1 MATIDPPEGEA
12 SEAEAEGIDSFK
24 PFLVHSA
31 DGTVVADYP
40 VGVFLIGDFD
50 ATVAIPTVVVTIID
64 SQLLVAVP
72 GTAWH
77 RLRNSRQLPPDCLQR
92 PIAISVAGVKE
103 LDREI
108 VEEGIDIKVWLGL
121 LKNSYL
127 PCLSFDSVDAD
138 HFTTEFKTEQG
149 DSGYVPFADGL
160 VAAADEK
167 FSFLT
172 GRHQDGHG
180 QIGQSFLTSF
190 ESSSP
195 SSSFT
200 KGSSCKSRQVRRWV
214 SWTRPSSSS
223 SSFGQRHRCI
233 SSSGTFKYLV
243 KDKPK
248 LGDAPGARARQPK
261 KVDILGD
268 SEEEEGGAD
277 AEEVAAPPDGDPVS
291 VAVVK
296 LTNIMSS
303 LTKKKKPRSFEELL
317 DDTSGI
323 LDQSSSSSTM
333 GGSRKHA
340 TLLRNLRKA
349 MRESPGHIYRV
360 IESRMESDFGAPEIA
375 PGSTKHA
382 GTFRGWTEH
391 RSKIPNLG
399 ATVRT
404 AWTIAGALDS
414 LRLGRV
420 EEAQAKLSLFLCQL
434 DQVAVDRGQWVL
446 AVLLFQSSC
455 TSRSIGT
462 RTYPFVANAVG
473 RSLHASSKRAR
484 RVHRKTP
491 EAGEK
496 GGHWRRRICED
507 GRWRGKRS
515 RQERKEE
522 RTTGGGLSSSQSIV
536 QDDLSPPRRLHL
548 RRPRVCPLECVLFM
562 PLSKLQ
568 WKVVRHIELLMRA
581 WKTTE
586 CITAENMGRAAAKVE
601 NIDELLVRLST
612 FEEGVASTFEES
624 QPSLSGGGWASATKR
639 IFARGLQRASRTE
652 ICGTVVAG
660 SNMAA
665 KPLKASRL
673 EFRGVPGFDSSPFLD
688 DLGRFIYEEPIQAAL
703 KPHES

>member
-92 PIAISVAGVKE
+92 PITISVAGVKE

-127 PCLSFDSVDAD
+127 PCLSFDSFDAD

-172 GRHQDGHG
+172 AGEGSG
-180 QIGQSFLTSF
+180 QEEARMGPDIMTQRISKLEENMVAIKMTMDKLVKA
-190 ESSSP
+190 SSP
-195 SSSFT
+195 PLNHPPQAVPLP
-200 KGSSCKSRQVRRWV
+200 KAPPARAGKSDGGFPGLDPQAV
-214 SWTRPSSSS
+214 
-223 SSFGQRHRCI
+223 QAALA
-233 SSSGTFKYLV
+233 SGIDASHLQELSKMLV

-303 LTKKKKPRSFEELL
+303 LTKKKPRSFEELL

-323 LDQSSSSSTM
+323 LDQSSSSPTM

-349 MRESPGHIYRV
+349 MRESPGNIYRV

-446 AVLLFQSSC
+446 AAEGGVEDPL
-455 TSRSIGT
+455 RS
-462 RTYPFVANAVG
+462 P
-473 RSLHASSKRAR
+473 L
-484 RVHRKTP
+484 
-491 EAGEK
+491 
-496 GGHWRRRICED
+496 
-507 GRWRGKRS
+507 
-515 RQERKEE
+515 
-522 RTTGGGLSSSQSIV
+522 SIV
-536 QDDLSPPRRLHL
+536 MYLQIYWNPNIP
-548 RRPRVCPLECVLFM
+548 VCGQRSGQKPSC
-562 PLSKLQ
+562 
-568 WKVVRHIELLMRA
+568 IE
-581 WKTTE
+581 
-586 CITAENMGRAAAKVE
+586 
-601 NIDELLVRLST
+601 
-612 FEEGVASTFEES
+612 
-624 QPSLSGGGWASATKR
+624 
-639 IFARGLQRASRTE
+639 
-652 ICGTVVAG
+652 
-660 SNMAA
+660 
-665 KPLKASRL
+665 
-673 EFRGVPGFDSSPFLD
+673 
-688 DLGRFIYEEPIQAAL
+688 
-703 KPHES
+703 

>member
-31 DGTVVADYP
+31 DGTVAADYP

-92 PIAISVAGVKE
+92 PITISVAGVKE

-127 PCLSFDSVDAD
+127 PCLSFDSFDAD

-172 GRHQDGHG
+172 AGEGSG
-180 QIGQSFLTSF
+180 QEEARMGPDIMTQRISKLEENMVAIKMTMDKLVKA
-190 ESSSP
+190 SSP
-195 SSSFT
+195 PLNHPPQAVPLP
-200 KGSSCKSRQVRRWV
+200 KAPPARAGKSDGGFPGLDPQAV
-214 SWTRPSSSS
+214 
-223 SSFGQRHRCI
+223 QAALA
-233 SSSGTFKYLV
+233 SGIDASHLQELSKMLV

-248 LGDAPGARARQPK
+248 LGDARGARARQPK

-323 LDQSSSSSTM
+323 LDQSSSSPTM

-349 MRESPGHIYRV
+349 MRKSPGNIYRV

-446 AVLLFQSSC
+446 AAEGGVEDPPPFSSFNRHVPPDLLEPQHTRLWPTQWAEAFMHRVKEQNEFIE
-455 TSRSIGT
+455 RRQKLGKRGAIGGG
-462 RTYPFVANAVG
+462 FV
-473 RSLHASSKRAR
+473 
-484 RVHRKTP
+484 KT
-491 EAGEK
+491 
-496 GGHWRRRICED
+496 ED
-507 GRWRGKRS
+507 GEGKGAGKKGKKKG
-515 RQERKEE
+515 QQGE
-522 RTTGGGLSSSQSIV
+522 G
-536 QDDLSPPRRLHL
+536 SPP
-548 RRPRVCPLECVLFM
+548 PN
-562 PLSKLQ
+562 Q
-568 WKVVRHIELLMRA
+568 
-581 WKTTE
+581 
-586 CITAENMGRAAAKVE
+586 
-601 NIDELLVRLST
+601 
-612 FEEGVASTFEES
+612 
-624 QPSLSGGGWASATKR
+624 
-639 IFARGLQRASRTE
+639 
-652 ICGTVVAG
+652 
-660 SNMAA
+660 
-665 KPLKASRL
+665 
-673 EFRGVPGFDSSPFLD
+673 
-688 DLGRFIYEEPIQAAL
+688 
-703 KPHES
+703 

>member
-127 PCLSFDSVDAD
+127 PCLSFDSFDAD

-172 GRHQDGHG
+172 AGEGSG
-180 QIGQSFLTSF
+180 QEEARMGPDIMTQRISKLEENMVAIKMTMDKLVKA
-190 ESSSP
+190 SSP
-195 SSSFT
+195 PLNHPPQAVPLP
-200 KGSSCKSRQVRRWV
+200 KAPPARAGKSDGGFPGLDPQAV
-214 SWTRPSSSS
+214 
-223 SSFGQRHRCI
+223 QAALA
-233 SSSGTFKYLV
+233 SGIDASHLQELSKMLV

-349 MRESPGHIYRV
+349 MRESPRKYLPGHR
-360 IESRMESDFGAPEIA
+360 ESHGKRLWCSRNCPRIHKTCWNFQRMDGTPFQDPKSWCHRPHGLDDSRCSRQFASGKSGGGSGEIITFPLSTGPGGSGSWPVGACS
-375 PGSTKHA
+375 G
-382 GTFRGWTEH
+382 GGCRGPP
-391 RSKIPNLG
+391 S
-399 ATVRT
+399 
-404 AWTIAGALDS
+404 
-414 LRLGRV
+414 
-420 EEAQAKLSLFLCQL
+420 
-434 DQVAVDRGQWVL
+434 
-446 AVLLFQSSC
+446 VLLFQSSC

-462 RTYPFVANAVG
+462 PTYPFVANAVG
-473 RSLHASSKRAR
+473 RSLHASSKRAK

-496 GGHWRRRICED
+496 GGHWRRICED

-536 QDDLSPPRRLHL
+536 QDDLSPPRMPAEGSFLHDISEEQQSSSRGFHPSTWWCASFRFL
-548 RRPRVCPLECVLFM
+548 AKVGGDFAYFVRSFHRRPATTSSSGRTARM
-562 PLSKLQ
+562 WPLSIA
-568 WKVVRHIELLMRA
+568 VS
-581 WKTTE
+581 KT
-586 CITAENMGRAAAKVE
+586 
-601 NIDELLVRLST
+601 D
-612 FEEGVASTFEES
+612 
-624 QPSLSGGGWASATKR
+624 GW
-639 IFARGLQRASRTE
+639 
-652 ICGTVVAG
+652 
-660 SNMAA
+660 
-665 KPLKASRL
+665 
-673 EFRGVPGFDSSPFLD
+673 
-688 DLGRFIYEEPIQAAL
+688 
-703 KPHES
+703 